1 MGLVQMGR
9 GPGIMAGPILG
20 GLLFD
25 LQGNYRMAFLLA
37 VALVTVAIGC
47 MWGVRWSAGPASRAS
62 VAVQPTPSA
71 G

>member
-9 GPGIMAGPILG
+9 GLGMMVGPLLG

-37 VALVTVAIGC
+37 VVLVTIAIGC
-47 MWGVRWSAGPASRAS
+47 MWGVRLTATQ
-62 VAVQPTPSA
+62 AVTQSGAVPPSTRS